1 MADWLHDL
9 IRAAR
14 DNAPV
19 PCAICAAPTPT
30 ADLLEATLPARTVT
44 FDSIA
49 EPFSFTL
56 STLAWVCPACAAFA
70 NPAPE
75 EEGGGGP

>member
-1 MADWLHDL
+1 MADWLDHL
-9 IRAAR
+9 TRAVR

-19 PCAICAAPTPT
+19 PCAICATPTPT
-30 ADLLEATLPARTVT
+30 ADLLETYLPARVVT
-44 FDSIA
+44 FDGIA

-75 EEGGGGP
+75 QEGGGP